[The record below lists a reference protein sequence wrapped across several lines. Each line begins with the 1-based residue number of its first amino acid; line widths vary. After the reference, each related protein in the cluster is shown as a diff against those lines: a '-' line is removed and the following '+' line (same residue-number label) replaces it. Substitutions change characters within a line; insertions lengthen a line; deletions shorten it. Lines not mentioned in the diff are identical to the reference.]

1 MSASTARHE
10 IRALL
15 RAHLAAA
22 SAYRHLTRYCVVCHR
37 LLRLAMEPGGDGA
50 AGPATG
56 RSTPPGTPP
65 TPPAGRSTP
74 PGDHPTPPTD
84 LSAPP
89 AGPPPPPAR
98 PSTPSVD
105 LSPPAAGSP
114 RPPARPSAASVGL
127 AAPAARPSA
136 ASGAASEAR
145 RRPDGG
151 TGSPGGAEDAARAPG
166 PKRTER
172 PGKRSAEE
180 RSGAERPSPT

>member
-65 TPPAGRSTP
+65 TPPAGRSKP
-74 PGDHPTPPTD
+74 PGNHPTPPTD

-98 PSTPSVD
+98 PSTPSV
-105 LSPPAAGSP
+105 
-114 RPPARPSAASVGL
+114 GL

-136 ASGAASEAR
+136 ASGAASEAL

-151 TGSPGGAEDAARAPG
+151 AGSPGGAEDEARAPG
-166 PKRTER
+166 PKRTGR

>member
-65 TPPAGRSTP
+65 PPPAGRS
-74 PGDHPTPPTD
+74 
-84 LSAPP
+84 APP
-89 AGPPPPPAR
+89 AKPSTPPAR
-98 PSTPSVD
+98 PSTPSVG
-105 LSPPAAGSP
+105 LSPPPVGSP
-114 RPPARPSAASVGL
+114 RPPARPSAPPARPSAASVAL
-127 AAPAARPSA
+127 AAPAAARPSA
-136 ASGAASEAR
+136 ASGVASEAL

-151 TGSPGGAEDAARAPG
+151 AGSPGGAEDEARAPG
-166 PKRTER
+166 PKRTGR

-180 RSGAERPSPT
+180 RFGAERPSPT

>member
-56 RSTPPGTPP
+56 RSTPPGNPP
-65 TPPAGRSTP
+65 TPPAGRSMP
-74 PGDHPTPPTD
+74 SGNPPT
-84 LSAPP
+84 
-89 AGPPPPPAR
+89 PPAR
-98 PSTPSVD
+98 PSTPSVG
-105 LSPPAAGSP
+105 LSAPAAGSP
-114 RPPARPSAASVGL
+114 RPPARPSAPSVGL

-151 TGSPGGAEDAARAPG
+151 AGSPGGAEDAARAPG
-166 PKRTER
+166 PKRTGR